1 MGVKVEREGCQVFLS
16 VNLFR
21 HFSFSFLFH
30 QSLLLLFFPFVFS
43 YLTWVERHAPKRTM
57 GSVSM
62 AILLFLSSVAEAFQ
76 EEIRT
81 NPIHL
86 LLELVFILLV
96 IFLFTRRT
104 YVQTRRV
111 QLTEKEIDEICEEWE
126 PESLLTPPR
135 QTIVENMEKKDGDLI
150 VDGFDAGY
158 VYVLKDATQTEGEEE
173 REKLLDL
180 ATFNFLGF
188 VGEPEIVDACERTIR
203 KYGCGTCGPRG
214 FYGTFDVHLAL
225 EDRIQ
230 RFFGTEA
237 CILYSYGFATVASA
251 VPAFAKRG
259 DFLIVDEAI
268 SKAIQAGVAIS
279 RSKTNMF
286 KHNDVKDLE
295 EHMIAF
301 NKKDHEKG
309 TVTRKFVVI
318 EGLYLNRGDI
328 APLKEIVALCRK
340 HQYRLMMDDTMGIGV
355 LGERGRG
362 TCEHCGVD
370 PMEVDILTGALD
382 AAMASMGG
390 FCVGG
395 EHACDHQ
402 RLSGS
407 GYCFSASQPPYLAT
421 AAHKAFDQIDLDYS
435 IVSKLRRNSLFVD
448 KELRGLHPKVKIGGE
463 DLSPLKHITL
473 LSSDLTDY
481 YAIECVLQEIVDA
494 MREKHQVAMVVAKY
508 SKDTEMSTVAPSIRL
523 SLCAKHDE
531 KELHIACDGL
541 KEEVRRILASHP
553 EL

>member
-1 MGVKVEREGCQVFLS
+1 
-16 VNLFR
+16 
-21 HFSFSFLFH
+21 
-30 QSLLLLFFPFVFS
+30 
-43 YLTWVERHAPKRTM
+43 
-57 GSVSM
+57 M
-62 AILLFLSSVAEAFQ
+62 AILLFLSSVVDAFQ

-86 LLELVFILLV
+86 LLELVFISLL

-111 QLTEKEIDEICEEWE
+111 QLTEKEIDEICDEWE
-126 PESLLTPPR
+126 PESLLTPSR
-135 QTIVENMEKKDGDLI
+135 HKIMDNMEKNDGDLI
-150 VDGFDAGY
+150 VDGFDGGY
-158 VYVLKDATQTEGEEE
+158 IYAFKDETQTEGEP
-173 REKLLDL
+173 EKLLDL
-180 ATFNFLGF
+180 ATFNFLGL
-188 VGEPEIVDACERTIR
+188 VRDPEIIDACERTIR

-251 VPAFAKRG
+251 IPAFAKRG

-268 SKAIQAGVAIS
+268 SKAIQAGVSIS
-279 RSKTNMF
+279 RSKTNIF

-295 EHMIAF
+295 DHMIAF
-301 NKKDHEKG
+301 NKKELEKG
-309 TVTRKFVVI
+309 IVTRKFVVI

-355 LGERGRG
+355 LGETGRG

-390 FCVGG
+390 FCIGG
-395 EHACDHQ
+395 EHVCDHQ

-407 GYCFSASQPPYLAT
+407 GYCFSASQPPYLVT
-421 AAHKAFDQIDLDYS
+421 AAHKAFDRIDMDPS
-435 IVSKLRRNSLFVD
+435 IISKLRRNALLVD
-448 KELRGLHPKVKIGGE
+448 KELRGVHPMLRVGGQ
-463 DLSPLKHITL
+463 DVSPLKHITL
-473 LSSDLTDY
+473 VSPDGTDY
-481 YAIECVLQEIVDA
+481 YEIESVLQEIVDA
-494 MREKHQVAMVVAKY
+494 VREKYQVAMVVAKY
-508 SKDTEMSTVAPSIRL
+508 SKDSEMSPAVPSIRL
-523 SLCAKHDE
+523 SLCAKHEE
-531 KELHIACDGL
+531 KELQRACDGL
-541 KEEVRRILASHP
+541 KNEARRILASHP
-553 EL
+553 ELSS